1 MRSSLFLLL
10 ITTVILLVVV
20 LSVKSEENI
29 ESNPDALID
38 EEDSSNST
46 TTTTT
51 TEPNNINGT
60 QWIKIEAQWVTT
72 KGITPVPIRVRKH
85 EHDLYN
91 FAPFLIGDNK
101 IKFMNARNLT
111 YYARV
116 IENPLAVVWLLSVGG
131 KGKRQ
136 AKLNYTSKRLF
147 ETAFR
152 MGIQL
157 EIRCTHEFDL
167 IVSQEGLEHLVY
179 NGEIVDKLP
188 DAVLPRLGAKV
199 DYFGLAVVRHLEK
212 LNVLVL
218 NDHNALDTSR
228 DKLHTLQDLGAHNL
242 PIPKTMIAKF
252 PVNMETIKR
261 EFSFPLI
268 LKRSSGTQ
276 GKGVVLIENENH
288 LNGISDMI
296 DVSSPMIFQ
305 EFIAKSSGKD
315 IRAIVVGG
323 KVIGA
328 MMRVARHGFKANF
341 HQGGYVKGIKLSQAV
356 EWLAIEAAR
365 LVDLEIAGVDLLIDQ
380 KTYRIC
386 EINSSPGFEGFEL
399 ATGVDVPFRI
409 LDFVKIRTGLW
420 KKPQKKKKKPVVVPP
435 EDDHIRDEPP
445 TEVPDSLRV
454 GLDGSTKAD

>member
-1 MRSSLFLLL
+1 MRFSLVLLL
-10 ITTVILLVVV
+10 IAAVILLIGK
-20 LSVKSEENI
+20 LSLQEEVDQSQEQQDAFIDADDN
-29 ESNPDALID
+29 NP
-38 EEDSSNST
+38 NT
-46 TTTTT
+46 TT
-51 TEPNNINGT
+51 NANKSINGT
-60 QWIKIEAQWVTT
+60 NWNKIEAQWVTT
-72 KGITPVPIRVRKH
+72 KAINPVQLRVRKE
-85 EHDLYN
+85 EHDMYD

-111 YYARV
+111 YYERRV
-116 IENPLAVVWLLSVGG
+116 ANPLATVWLLSVGG
-131 KGKRQ
+131 RGKRK
-136 AKLNYTSKRLF
+136 AKLNYTAKRLF
-147 ETAFR
+147 ETAYR

-179 NGEIVDKLP
+179 NGQIVDRLP

-212 LNVLVL
+212 LDVLVL

-252 PVNMETIKR
+252 PVDMETIKR
-261 EFSFPLI
+261 EFTFPLI

-276 GKGVVLIENENH
+276 GKGVMLIDNESH
-288 LNGISDMI
+288 LNGVSDMI
-296 DVSSPMIFQ
+296 DISSPMIFQ
-305 EFIAKSSGKD
+305 EFIAKSSGRD

-328 MMRVARHGFKANF
+328 MMRVARSGFKANY

-365 LVDLEIAGVDLLIDQ
+365 LVDLEIAGVDILIDQ
-380 KTYRIC
+380 KTYKIC

-399 ATGVDVPFRI
+399 ATGVDVPWHI
-409 LDFVKIRTGLW
+409 LDFVKIRKGVW
-420 KKPQKKKKKPVVVPP
+420 KKPSKKRRNKPVVVPV
-435 EDDHIRDEPP
+435 EDDHIGDEPP
-445 TEVPDSLRV
+445 AEIPDHLKV
-454 GLDGSTKAD
+454 GLKGDILA